1 MRLYLFECR
10 RIATSIMY
18 YLFIAILLFSWY
30 KNIRGIA
37 QNEID
42 MAEGKSIG
50 NDFSFDRP
58 LFTEPT
64 EEDDF
69 FGSKTSEDNPNDI
82 MTGVTRALI
91 MEYMKNSYAT
101 YPLGYYKAITL
112 SDKEQKRVLEII
124 STITGLDEDHIR
136 NLPSNYFPAVT
147 GSIISFDNVNMD
159 SQNQL
164 IISEDEK
171 RAENVSE
178 NDKTKR
184 FIAQVTYEQ
193 FNTLMQE
200 MEKMIGERGS
210 RYSHKMMIAY
220 FGISEMNYEEAYA
233 EYEKTMQKDQI
244 TGGFARL
251 FCDYMGLSLG
261 LYPIFIIAFMWLK
274 DRTANTAEAIYSKQ
288 ISSVQLVLSRYF
300 ASITM
305 ILLPILLLSLES
317 LIPLLSFGS
326 RNGYT
331 VDSLAFFKYILWW
344 LLPTVMIVCA
354 IGVFFT
360 LLTDSPLAILLQF
373 IWWFIDK
380 GVTALSGGTKLT
392 TLMVRHNTL
401 RGYELIEDGLFE
413 ICMNRML
420 LIGIS
425 SILLVLSVWLLGQK
439 RKGKIN
445 VSAIYTRCR
454 ENLQGKFLP
463 SYKK

>member
-184 FIAQVTYEQ
+184 FIAQVTY
-193 FNTLMQE
+193 
-200 MEKMIGERGS
+200 
-210 RYSHKMMIAY
+210 
-220 FGISEMNYEEAYA
+220 
-233 EYEKTMQKDQI
+233 
-244 TGGFARL
+244 
-251 FCDYMGLSLG
+251 G
-261 LYPIFIIAFMWLK
+261 LYFCL
-274 DRTANTAEAIYSKQ
+274 
-288 ISSVQLVLSRYF
+288 
-300 ASITM
+300 
-305 ILLPILLLSLES
+305 
-317 LIPLLSFGS
+317 
-326 RNGYT
+326 
-331 VDSLAFFKYILWW
+331 FFQ
-344 LLPTVMIVCA
+344 V
-354 IGVFFT
+354 
-360 LLTDSPLAILLQF
+360 
-373 IWWFIDK
+373 
-380 GVTALSGGTKLT
+380 
-392 TLMVRHNTL
+392 
-401 RGYELIEDGLFE
+401 
-413 ICMNRML
+413 
-420 LIGIS
+420 
-425 SILLVLSVWLLGQK
+425 
-439 RKGKIN
+439 
-445 VSAIYTRCR
+445 
-454 ENLQGKFLP
+454 
-463 SYKK
+463 KK